1 MKKILVVC
9 VAALLPC
16 FLVSAQGADDAGTG
30 VGLSV
35 IPRIDLTPEFAEGNG
50 SFTLGNSSLY
60 SLFEGNIAE
69 NFSFSVCNHWLSTS
83 PSELY
88 TIEGEGANL
97 FRSDWTNWLDWA
109 YLSYDFGNLSVSL
122 GKDVMFIGSF
132 EFDAYDFEVHPQ
144 LSSSLW
150 NNFCC
155 YQWGGKIAYM
165 NESENTQISA
175 QFSSSPYTV
184 RPFEDGVLSAGLEW
198 RGEYGPLSNI
208 WSILFIGDGQAYRP
222 VVSLGQ
228 RFTAGDFSIELDWT
242 NRCATDGEIYDI
254 LCPGNTLIG
263 KLSYTPSETTELIL
277 SCGYENNKTEELIAD
292 SSFIEESLFSGL
304 AFHWSPVE
312 NLRLHAVASL
322 STINMGMVDWN
333 ISKNALTATIG
344 VGALYY
350 FNLKL
355 K

>member
-9 VAALLPC
+9 VAVLLPC
-16 FLVSAQGADDAGTG
+16 FLVRAQGADDAGTG

-60 SLFEGNIAE
+60 SLFEGNITD
-69 NFSFSVCNHWLSTS
+69 NLSFSVCNHWLSAS

-88 TIEGEGANL
+88 VVEGEGANI

-109 YLSYDFGNLSVSL
+109 YLSYDFGNISISL
-122 GKDVMFIGSF
+122 GKDIMFIGGL

-144 LSSSLW
+144 LASSLW
-150 NNFCC
+150 NNCSC
-155 YQWGGKIAYM
+155 YQWGGKISYM
-165 NESENTQISA
+165 DESETTQISA
-175 QFSSSPYTV
+175 RISSSPYTV
-184 RPFEDGVLSAGLEW
+184 RPFESGILSAGLEW
-198 RGEYGPLSNI
+198 RGEYGPLSNV
-208 WSILFIGDGQAYRP
+208 WSVLAVGDGERYHLVA
-222 VVSLGQ
+222 SLGQ
-228 RFTAGDFSIELDWT
+228 KYTAGDFSVELDWT
-242 NRCATDGEIYDI
+242 NCCGTDGEIYDI
-254 LCPGNTLIG
+254 LCPGNTLVG
-263 KLSYTPSETTELIL
+263 KLGYTPSETTELIL
-277 SCGYENNKTEELIAD
+277 SCGYENNRAEPLAD
-292 SSFIEESLFSGL
+292 ASFIEEYLFGGL
-304 AFHWSPVE
+304 AFHWSPIE

-322 STINMGMVDWN
+322 STFNFGMPGWEP
-333 ISKNALTATIG
+333 SKNTITATLG